1 LLGEKPMSD
10 YPNRITDW
18 PEEERPR
25 ERLLHCGPDA
35 LSEAELLAIIL
46 RVGAGR
52 TTAVDLARQLISRF
66 NGLRGLDAAPVAALR
81 EVKGMG
87 DAKAC
92 QIKAALELA
101 KRFSQQ
107 RWNRQEVRVQNS
119 EEVYRYLHLR
129 LRDLSREVFQVLFLT
144 TRHDIITD
152 RILFEGSLTE
162 SVVSPRE
169 IIAAALQDAAA
180 AVILVHNHPSG
191 DPHPSS
197 EDKKVTEKIILA
209 CRPFDL
215 TVLDHLIIG
224 RDSYF
229 SFADQGLIAG

>member
-1 LLGEKPMSD
+1 MKEKAMAE

-25 ERLLHCGPDA
+25 ERLLRHGPDA

-46 RVGAGR
+46 RVGAGK
-52 TTAVDLARQLISRF
+52 TTAVDLARRLISEF
-66 NGLRGLDAAPVAALR
+66 DGLRGLDAASVASIR
-81 EVKGMG
+81 QIKGMG

-92 QIKAALELA
+92 QVKAALELA

-107 RWNRQEVRVQNS
+107 KSNRQEVRVQNS
-119 EEVYRYLHLR
+119 GEVYNYLHLR

-144 TRHDIITD
+144 TRHDIVAD
-152 RILFEGSLTE
+152 KILFEGSLTE

-169 IIAAALQDAAA
+169 IITEALHHAAAAL
-180 AVILVHNHPSG
+180 ILVHNHPSG
-191 DPHPSS
+191 DPHPSI
-197 EDKKVTEKIILA
+197 EDKKVTDKIIQA

-215 TVLDHLIIG
+215 AVLDHLIIG
-224 RDSYF
+224 RDSYY
-229 SFADQGLIAG
+229 SFADQGLIAAG

>member
-1 LLGEKPMSD
+1 MPD

-25 ERLLHCGPDA
+25 ERLLHYGPDA

-46 RVGAGR
+46 HTGAGK
-52 TTAVDLARQLISRF
+52 TTVVDLARQLITRF
-66 NGLRGLDAAPVAALR
+66 NGLRGLDAAPVASLQ
-81 EVKGMG
+81 EIKGMG

-107 RWNRQEVRVQNS
+107 RWTRQEVRVQSS
-119 EEVYRYLHLR
+119 EDVYQYLHLR
-129 LRDLSREVFQVLFLT
+129 LRDLKREVFQVLFLT
-144 TRHDIITD
+144 TRHDIIAD

-169 IIAAALQDAAA
+169 VIATALQHAAA

-191 DPHPSS
+191 DPHPST
-197 EDKKVTEKIILA
+197 EDKRVTDKIILA

-215 TVLDHLIIG
+215 AVLDHLIIG
-224 RDSYF
+224 RDTYF
-229 SFADQGLIAG
+229 SFADQGLIVSG

>member
-1 LLGEKPMSD
+1 MGVKMSD

-25 ERLLHCGPDA
+25 ERLLRCGADA
-35 LSEAELLAIIL
+35 LSEAELLAILL
-46 RVGAGR
+46 RVGAGK

-66 NGLRGLDAAPVAALR
+66 NGLRGLDAAPAAALQ

-87 DAKAC
+87 HAKAC

-107 RWNRQEVRVQNS
+107 RWNRQEVRIQSS
-119 EEVYRYLHLR
+119 EDVYRYLHLR

-144 TRHDIITD
+144 TRHDIIAD
-152 RILFEGSLTE
+152 KILFEGSLTE

-169 IIAAALQDAAA
+169 IISTALQHAAA
-180 AVILVHNHPSG
+180 AVILAHNHPSG
-191 DPHPSS
+191 DPHPSA
-197 EDKKVTEKIILA
+197 EDKKVTEKIVLA

-215 TVLDHLIIG
+215 SVLDHLIIG
-224 RDSYF
+224 RDAYF
-229 SFADQGLIAG
+229 SFADEGLIGG